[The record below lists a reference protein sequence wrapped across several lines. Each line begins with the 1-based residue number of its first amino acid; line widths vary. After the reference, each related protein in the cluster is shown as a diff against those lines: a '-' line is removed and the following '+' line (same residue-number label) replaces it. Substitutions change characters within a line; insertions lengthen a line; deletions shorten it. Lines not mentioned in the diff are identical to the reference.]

1 MRMHSRLLYIAP
13 AASAD
18 LRAEMPELLC
28 ASDITNDG
36 GVEDLITDEID
47 WGVVKASIR
56 EAIAGI

>member
-47 WGVVKASIR
+47 WGV
-56 EAIAGI
+56 